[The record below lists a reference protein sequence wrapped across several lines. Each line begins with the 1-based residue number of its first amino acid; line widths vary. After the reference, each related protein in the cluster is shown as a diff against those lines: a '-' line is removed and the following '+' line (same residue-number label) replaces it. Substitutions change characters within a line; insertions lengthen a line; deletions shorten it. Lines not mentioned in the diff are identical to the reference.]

1 MKTIATINA
10 KGGSGK
16 TTVAIHLAVAAVQ
29 QGHNVAVIDLDP
41 QQTARLWSD
50 RRSSPSPVV
59 LQAAPS
65 RLGTELE
72 RAADAGADIVLIDA
86 PPRAWLGADNAARE
100 AARVSDLVVVPT
112 RPTILDLEATVTTID
127 RIGTAGSRMTVVLN
141 GCAARGNDADE
152 AEAMLADRG
161 VEVCPFR
168 IGHRVAF
175 ARSLIDGLT
184 AQEVEPRGKAAHE
197 IARVHT
203 FVLRTYLGRGSG

>member
-1 MKTIATINA
+1 MRTIATINA

-16 TTVAIHLAVAAVQ
+16 TTVALHLAVAAVQ

-41 QQTARLWSD
+41 QQTARLWGD

-59 LQAAPS
+59 LQVAPS
-65 RLGTELE
+65 RLGAELE
-72 RAADAGADIVLIDA
+72 RAADSGADMVLIDA

-112 RPTILDLEATVTTID
+112 RPTILDLEATVTTVE
-127 RIGTAGSRMTVVLN
+127 RIGAAAAETRVIVVLN
-141 GCAARGNDADE
+141 GCAARGSDADE
-152 AEAMLADRG
+152 AEAALADRG

-184 AQEVEPRGKAAHE
+184 AQEVEPKGKAAYE
-197 IARVHT
+197 AARVHT
-203 FVLRTYLGRGSG
+203 FVLRTQV

>member
-1 MKTIATINA
+1 MRTIATINA

-16 TTVAIHLAVAAVQ
+16 TTVALHLAVAAVH

-59 LQAAPS
+59 LQVAPS
-65 RLGTELE
+65 RLGAELE
-72 RAADAGADIVLIDA
+72 RAADVGADMVLIDA

-100 AARVSDLVVVPT
+100 ATRVSDLVVVPT
-112 RPTILDLEATVTTID
+112 RPTILDLEATVTTIE
-127 RIGTAGSRMTVVLN
+127 RIGAAGGTRVVAVLN
-141 GCAARGNDADE
+141 GCPARGRDADE
-152 AEAMLADRG
+152 AEAALAERG
-161 VEVCPFR
+161 IEVCPFR

-175 ARSLIDGLT
+175 SRSLIDGLT
-184 AQEVEPRGKAAHE
+184 AQEVEPGGKAAYD

-203 FVLRTYLGRGSG
+203 FVLRTHAD